1 MLQLQ
6 LPNKCLNGLEAE
18 DLPMYSLFINVAG
31 AKTRLNNS
39 TSCCLRYLGKR
50 ANQLKELICKRSHSI
65 FLKLYFRI
73 SNKKCCA
80 FKTCLFYSGNHS
92 LFLTVPFSFFLFC
105 GEEGGGG
112 GETCVKLRLDITF
125 VQSVFNWQR
134 RSNIS

>member
-73 SNKKCCA
+73 SNQKCCA

-105 GEEGGGG
+105 GEEGGRWWGNMRKA
-112 GETCVKLRLDITF
+112 TLRHH
-125 VQSVFNWQR
+125 VCS
-134 RSNIS
+134 ISL

>member
-73 SNKKCCA
+73 SNQKCCA

-92 LFLTVPFSFFLFC
+92 LFLSFC
-105 GEEGGGG
+105 SVERRGGGG